1 MSDEF
6 QNFNSPFGQSLGEN
20 TKYLDFIGDVLSFSN
35 ETNIFTEIL
44 DVLDANNLAFHEFAS
59 IVTCL
64 GKWDKNVGKIV
75 HGRVPKENPEILTK

>member
-1 MSDEF
+1 MSDKF
-6 QNFNSPFGQSLGEN
+6 QNFNSPLGQSLEEII
-20 TKYLDFIGDVLSFSN
+20 KYLDFIGDVTSFSN

-44 DVLDANNLAFHEFAS
+44 DKLDVDNLSFHKFAS

-75 HGRVPKENPEILTK
+75 HQQVPEENT